1 MTSARTDNNTS
12 FRRLQIAQGVRESL
26 WIFPGEQIALQLCN
40 AELFIIILEKPHTH
54 TQQMKLKSVPI
65 LCSMLCVHWYIIA
78 HLSVWFGEY
87 EETHPP
93 FYPAISAPTEKEIM
107 NATVCRL
114 CVCVCL
120 CSSVVWCVCAL
131 SVFAKGVLWWWRALE
146 ISLYNP
152 ISFLIRW
159 CCGGGGVKGEV
170 ELGALV
176 KTFAPVLVLL
186 IWLFRDSF
194 GFSTG
199 ASCDQ
204 SSYPFHRSCRCVFLF
219 VLTASEVYTS
229 PPIGESRNH
238 QRLWQYYSSPA
249 LPTSCEMFDV
259 YL

>member
-1 MTSARTDNNTS
+1 
-12 FRRLQIAQGVRESL
+12 
-26 WIFPGEQIALQLCN
+26 
-40 AELFIIILEKPHTH
+40 
-54 TQQMKLKSVPI
+54 MKLKSVPI

-93 FYPAISAPTEKEIM
+93 FYPAISAPTEKEITK
-107 NATVCRL
+107 ATVCRL

-204 SSYPFHRSCRCVFLF
+204 SSYPFHRSCRCVSCLCWQQLKSIPHHRSVSQEIINGFDNTTLLQLF
-219 VLTASEVYTS
+219 RRVAKCLMC
-229 PPIGESRNH
+229 I
-238 QRLWQYYSSPA
+238 YSSVTLSLFPW
-249 LPTSCEMFDV
+249 LLCPLFFFP
-259 YL
+259 